1 MKKSLF
7 IISTIC
13 AIILIIVFCIFVSQN
28 NTKSDLVNSQKNKV
42 VSFYKS
48 NINNLNKIKDYL
60 WDKNYTIIHI
70 ESNGNALLTDGTSVY
85 LSDIIKNITPL
96 YNDSK
101 ELNIDKDD
109 TVGFGDG
116 VNDISMFEVVGCSV
130 AVDNAN
136 DKHEVVFIELNKSK
150 HLIVRPFNLY
160 FSTILSNIES
170 SFKAL
175 LNSFL
180 L

>member
-1 MKKSLF
+1 MELTMKKSLF

-101 ELNIDKDD
+101 ELNID
-109 TVGFGDG
+109 TISFGPLEPHG
-116 VNDISMFEVVGCSV
+116 ENELRIENFFQENNVKIDIVYSEANFSEDNMYTLLEDNWYIFV
-130 AVDNAN
+130 A
-136 DKHEVVFIELNKSK
+136 
-150 HLIVRPFNLY
+150 PM
-160 FSTILSNIES
+160 T
-170 SFKAL
+170 
-175 LNSFL
+175 
-180 L
+180 